1 MGAGP
6 AVLVTGAAGYVGRL
20 CVEALA
26 KRLDELS
33 ALVALD
39 WTEVAPEDRLA
50 GVVYEQGDI
59 CDPALA
65 DLFRR
70 HGIDTVVHLASIV
83 RLSLIHI

>member
-20 CVEALA
+20 CVAALA

-39 WTEVAPEDRLA
+39 WTEVDRSERLP
-50 GVVYEQGDI
+50 GVVYHQDVQEHWSLHVCIRATGAGD
-59 CDPALA
+59 
-65 DLFRR
+65 R
-70 HGIDTVVHLASIV
+70 HVVLV
-83 RLSLIHI
+83 KDVLLL